1 MYTTLNK
8 LRNHSPCGTGWHK
21 LLSHLKKTQADDEP
35 LSYLTILD
43 SNGTKD
49 VLWCLSVEERE
60 REFNLYTAWCMSEM
74 RELTDRS
81 DLVTAIEAAQRFV
94 NGSITVDELRSEF
107 FDLGHPSG
115 SNDDL
120 TGLVALITRYVV
132 WIIAFKKRDFLS
144 VMDNSCIRAKLLH
157 AQLNSQPQTY
167 ETICATHENQ
177 LRKILNQAN

>member
-1 MYTTLNK
+1 
-8 LRNHSPCGTGWHK
+8 
-21 LLSHLKKTQADDEP
+21 
-35 LSYLTILD
+35 
-43 SNGTKD
+43 
-49 VLWCLSVEERE
+49 
-60 REFNLYTAWCMSEM
+60 MSEM

-107 FDLGHPSG
+107 FDLGYPSG

-120 TGLVALITRYVV
+120 TGLVALTTRYVV
-132 WIIAFKKRDFLS
+132 GIIAFKKQAFLS
-144 VMDNSCIRAKLLH
+144 VMDHSCIRAKLLH
-157 AQLNSQPQTY
+157 AQLNNQSQTY